1 MTASIFIGNVLPPI
15 VRKYGYEVS
24 FIMILVGAILYVA
37 VRIYHNKVLRKTES
51 KKQKKT
57 LNKRCEKSKSARAK
71 SGIFS
76 GDTFKKKE

>member
-1 MTASIFIGNVLPPI
+1 MTVSIFIGNVLPPI

-51 KKQKKT
+51 KKQKKDIEQKVRKIK
-57 LNKRCEKSKSARAK
+57 KRKSKKRNL
-71 SGIFS
+71 
-76 GDTFKKKE
+76 